1 MGCGSSKNAV
11 RVTEPGGAKAAQ
23 TPHDTAG
30 VEKPPREKS
39 QIPPLKIWV
48 SYEDTGRR
56 TGIMLT
62 GWDQEDAT
70 TVEDMARV
78 LVSEHA
84 PRLQQL
90 GFSGVAL
97 VLLDQDGAVR
107 PPRQKISQDELLACT
122 DMKNPLRVSSPPQW
136 CREAVLN
143 SQDANAQTAPS
154 PVQGTM
160 LCSAATASTASRGS
174 AERAMLSPR
183 SRAYRADIDAIVK
196 QKSPQSKTT
205 VYTPDQ
211 VFPDLIKRDIHS
223 HLAKEINEEPAQAA
237 AHTAEEL
244 RAFEKPGKVAS
255 QRSAAHRLDAARM
268 QELTMQLAGF
278 ASKYRDKDRKTLL
291 KDLKSMLEP
300 ESWEQLQREAQTN
313 NGAWSGQVSPAVGAW
328 GWESRVGAFG
338 CRV

>member
-1 MGCGSSKNAV
+1 MFGSHCIDGQ
-11 RVTEPGGAKAAQ
+11 PGQ
-23 TPHDTAG
+23 
-30 VEKPPREKS
+30 
-39 QIPPLKIWV
+39 
-48 SYEDTGRR
+48 RR
-56 TGIMLT
+56 TGNA
-62 GWDQEDAT
+62 EP
-70 TVEDMARV
+70 
-78 LVSEHA
+78 S
-84 PRLQQL
+84 QQ
-90 GFSGVAL
+90 SV
-97 VLLDQDGAVR
+97 
-107 PPRQKISQDELLACT
+107 
-122 DMKNPLRVSSPPQW
+122 
-136 CREAVLN
+136 
-143 SQDANAQTAPS
+143 
-154 PVQGTM
+154 
-160 LCSAATASTASRGS
+160 SRG
-174 AERAMLSPR
+174 
-183 SRAYRADIDAIVK
+183 YRRDCQ